1 LRPFPITKRVTLHDW
16 GWNASLPAK
25 QTLRAR
31 RRSGMNRLQ
40 IEALT
45 KRYRSG
51 VQALSH
57 VSLDIGSGVL
67 GLLGPNGAGK
77 SSLMRI
83 VATVTKATSGT
94 VRWNGADI
102 AANPDAIRAQLGY
115 LPQDSGVYPNLSARE
130 FLRYMAALKGLGG
143 RAAEQAIDELLEQLN
158 LTSARNRPLG
168 GFSGGMKQRVGIAQA
183 LLGDPQI
190 VIADEP
196 TVGLDPEER
205 SRFRELI
212 TGLSGERIVILS
224 THIVSDVETIAERVV
239 MMSGGAVIADAAPD
253 ALAAQLSGKAWQGL
267 VSPGELALMRERYA
281 VTSAVRRRDGVL
293 VRLCADVA
301 PLGFTP
307 AQPSLEDAYFV
318 SVREARV
325 A

>member
-1 LRPFPITKRVTLHDW
+1 
-16 GWNASLPAK
+16 
-25 QTLRAR
+25 
-31 RRSGMNRLQ
+31 MNRLQ
-40 IEALT
+40 IDALN

-51 VQALSH
+51 VHALRD
-57 VSLDIGSGVL
+57 VSLDIGPGVV

-83 VATVTKATSGT
+83 IATVMKPTSGSI
-94 VRWNGADI
+94 RWNGSDT
-102 AANPDAIRAQLGY
+102 AAKPDELRTKLGY
-115 LPQDSGVYPNLSARE
+115 LPQDAGVYPNLNARE
-130 FLRYMAALKGLGG
+130 FLRYMAALKGLSG
-143 RAAEQAIDELLEQLN
+143 RSAERNIDDLLEQLN
-158 LTSARNRPLG
+158 LSTAGNRPLG

-190 VIADEP
+190 VVVDEP

-212 TGLSGERIVILS
+212 TGLAGDRIVVLS

-239 MMSGGAVIADAAPD
+239 MMAAGTVIADAAPE
-253 ALAAQLSGKAWQGL
+253 ALASRLSGSSWQGL
-267 VSPGELALMRERYA
+267 IDPKELAALRERYA

-293 VRLCADVA
+293 VKLCAKQA
-301 PLGFTP
+301 PSGFSAAP
-307 AQPSLEDAYFV
+307 PSLEDAYMV
-318 SVREARV
+318 SVREARI

>member
-1 LRPFPITKRVTLHDW
+1 
-16 GWNASLPAK
+16 
-25 QTLRAR
+25 
-31 RRSGMNRLQ
+31 MNRLQ
-40 IEALT
+40 IEALN

-51 VQALSH
+51 VHALKD
-57 VSLDIGSGVL
+57 VSLDFGPGVV

-83 VATVTKATSGT
+83 ISTVMKPTSGT
-94 VRWNGADI
+94 VRWNGAAV
-102 AANPDAIRAQLGY
+102 AAKPDALRSQLGY
-115 LPQDSGVYPNLSARE
+115 LPQDAGVYPNLTARE
-130 FLRYMAALKGLGG
+130 FLRYMAALKGLSG
-143 RAAEQAIDELLEQLN
+143 RAAERNIGELLEQLN
-158 LTSARNRPLG
+158 LTAAGSRPLG

-190 VIADEP
+190 VVVDEP

-212 TGLSGERIVILS
+212 TGMAGDRIVILS

-239 MMSGGAVIADAAPD
+239 MIADGAVIADAAPD
-253 ALAAQLSGKAWQGL
+253 VLASQLDGSAWQGMIA
-267 VSPGELALMRERYA
+267 PGELAPMREKYA

-293 VRLCADVA
+293 VKLCAKHA
-301 PLGFTP
+301 PDGFS
-307 AQPSLEDAYFV
+307 AVQPSLEDVYLV
-318 SVREARV
+318 NVREARI